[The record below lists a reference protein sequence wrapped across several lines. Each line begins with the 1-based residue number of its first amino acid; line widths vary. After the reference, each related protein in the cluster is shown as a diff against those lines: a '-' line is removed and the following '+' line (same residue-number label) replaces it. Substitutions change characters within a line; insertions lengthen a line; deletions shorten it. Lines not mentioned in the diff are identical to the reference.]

1 MLGGKISN
9 LELMMMR
16 SLTVTGCTVPLSE
29 EEAMNNHCAIMAYFS
44 GFSVP
49 GYLRIQYQQL
59 DKLSAPSV
67 IIHFESS
74 LYRG

>member
-1 MLGGKISN
+1 MWTRR
-9 LELMMMR
+9 R
-16 SLTVTGCTVPLSE
+16 SLTVAGCTVPLSE
-29 EEAMNNHCAIMAYFS
+29 EEAMNNHCVIMAYFS

-67 IIHFESS
+67 IIHFSS
-74 LYRG
+74 CSL